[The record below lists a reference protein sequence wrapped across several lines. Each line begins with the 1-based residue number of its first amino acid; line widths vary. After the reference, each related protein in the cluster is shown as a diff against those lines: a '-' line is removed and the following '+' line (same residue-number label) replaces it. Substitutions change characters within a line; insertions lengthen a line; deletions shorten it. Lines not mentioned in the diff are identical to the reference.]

1 MILRRMKPEDRPQA
15 SKLWLDEFGDSE
27 AFTNWYFRERVS
39 PGESF
44 AAFDGDRLVSMTLGR
59 ETRILVE
66 GRARRALLIS
76 GVTTLPEHRRKGL
89 MHRLVSMQIDDAEA
103 KGFSCC
109 YLHPVE
115 ESLYASLGFENGTD
129 ALRIKSDPDRAHAP
143 YEIREGTDVASM
155 RTVYDAL
162 LPRYNGMQIRDDAE
176 IRALLSD
183 YGSDGFCMLTAFS
196 GDRSTGY
203 VIVLTDGTVTEL
215 FADSPEVYA
224 ALLDEAA
231 KRTGKELSALVPT
244 DCGLEGERIYSMQYL
259 VFRDAFSLPLK
270 NGFCR
275 LSY

>member
-76 GVTTLPEHRRKGL
+76 GVTTLPEHRNKGL

-103 KGFSCC
+103 KDFSCC

-129 ALRIKSDPDRAHAP
+129 ALRIKSDPDRTHAP
-143 YEIREGTDVASM
+143 YEIRTGTDAVSM

-196 GDRSTGY
+196 GDRPTGY

-215 FADSPEVYA
+215 FADSPEAYA

-275 LSY
+275 LTY